1 MRPYPGTVLRVL
13 LTVSLVYLGF
23 VALCTAFVGGMLYA
37 LRRRN
42 RVSATV
48 KSPAPTTW
56 LVSPAA
62 PARMHRR
69 LRNACT
75 SARVAYAPTVGEAHP
90 QLPELA
96 QTLEGEAIVL
106 DRLLVEASVT
116 PRPHRRRT
124 LLPLRAQVRE
134 IERLAQ
140 EIAVTARRAG
150 PGALPQASDGLREI
164 RDQLAARQAAQAEV
178 EAVERV
184 AQGHIDLTAAGPV
197 PAPVAPPPSV
207 GAPGPVPP
215 ATPGATAPPS
225 TPPVQII

>member
-1 MRPYPGTVLRVL
+1 MLRVL
-13 LTVSLVYLGF
+13 FTVSLVYLGF

-48 KSPAPTTW
+48 KTPAPTTW

-150 PGALPQASDGLREI
+150 PGALPQASDGLQEV
-164 RDQLAARQAAQAEV
+164 RDQLAALRAAQAEV

-184 AQGHIDLTAAGPV
+184 AQGHIDLTGG
-197 PAPVAPPPSV
+197 PAPVAA
-207 GAPGPVPP
+207 GPGPVPP
-215 ATPGATAPPS
+215 VMPGAAVPPVHPAA
-225 TPPVQII
+225 PPVQII

>member
-1 MRPYPGTVLRVL
+1 ML

-48 KSPAPTTW
+48 KTPAPTTW

-106 DRLLVEASVT
+106 DRLLVEASVS

-150 PGALPQASDGLREI
+150 PGALPQASDGLQEV
-164 RDQLAARQAAQAEV
+164 RDQLAALRAAQAEV

-184 AQGHIDLTAAGPV
+184 AQGHLDLHAGGPV
-197 PAPVAPPPSV
+197 PASTPLAPAPAV

-215 ATPGATAPPS
+215 PMPGAAVPPSAPP
-225 TPPVQII
+225 VRII

>member
-1 MRPYPGTVLRVL
+1 MLRVL
-13 LTVSLVYLGF
+13 LTVTIVYLGF
-23 VALCTAFVGGMLYA
+23 VALCAAFAGGMLYA

-48 KSPAPTTW
+48 KTPAPTTW

-75 SARVAYAPTVGEAHP
+75 SARVAYAPTVGQAHP

-106 DRLLVEASVT
+106 DRLLVEARYA

-140 EIAVTARRAG
+140 EIAATARRAG
-150 PGALPQASDGLREI
+150 PGAIPQASDGLQDV
-164 RDQLAARQAAQAEV
+164 RDQLAALHAAQAEV
-178 EAVERV
+178 EAVERI
-184 AQGHIDLTAAGPV
+184 AQGHLDLGAAGPTGDALP
-197 PAPVAPPPSV
+197 PAM
-207 GAPGPVPP
+207 PGPPARAARPP
-215 ATPGATAPPS
+215 V
-225 TPPVQII
+225 PPVQII